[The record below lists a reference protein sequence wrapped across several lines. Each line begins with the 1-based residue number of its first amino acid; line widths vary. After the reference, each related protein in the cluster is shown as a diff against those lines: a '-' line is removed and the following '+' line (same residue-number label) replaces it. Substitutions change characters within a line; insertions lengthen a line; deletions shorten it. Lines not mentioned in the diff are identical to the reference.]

1 VSHIANRPPV
11 VPVVESAPSVDRLSY
26 GLNLSGDVVVALCF
40 FLFLIDA
47 RRVAMLPLDIAA
59 WVILLG
65 VVTVTQLGSGRR
77 LRLPENWF
85 TYARIALAVVLV
97 LDVFGVLGRVGNG
110 VTGPFPAAAIAIGA
124 ALGMFATTQ
133 RARAILMAAG
143 ALGIL
148 LIVDI
153 VLTNRA
159 DYAFD
164 LAPCVLMIALAV
176 TPPALN
182 VAIVQAFRN
191 MVEFQSDLSQAKG
204 TTSGAGA
211 SLGLSASE
219 QLVRLD
225 AQAEKLLEDV
235 ASGRTPLPLPPDIAE
250 EASTIA
256 TQLRMNL
263 VAGKSET
270 WLYHALT
277 ESIVLGSVSTI
288 DDPEGLAASLAPDQ
302 RDGLLTAIWML
313 AGDGER
319 VAQAV
324 TVTVRRA
331 SGALVQYQRL
341 AITIELIG
349 VPKRRI
355 DPAAWQA
362 ISRVGRYSDSFQSP
376 TLRIDVDCALDV
388 VADR

>member
-1 VSHIANRPPV
+1 VSHVAAPA
-11 VPVVESAPSVDRLSY
+11 PVVESAPSVDRLSY
-26 GLNLSGDVVVALCF
+26 GLNVAANVVLALCF
-40 FLFLIDA
+40 LFFIADISF
-47 RRVAMLPLDIAA
+47 VAVLPLDIAA
-59 WVILLG
+59 WVILIG
-65 VVTVTQLGSGRR
+65 IVTLTQLGAERR
-77 LRLPENWF
+77 VRLPASWF
-85 TYARIALAVVLV
+85 IYARIAFAVVLV
-97 LDVFGVLGRVGNG
+97 LDVFGVLDQVATT
-110 VTGPFPAAAIAIGA
+110 VWGPFPTAAMATGA
-124 ALGMFATTQ
+124 GLAMFATTQ
-133 RARAILMAAG
+133 TGRSILMATG

-148 LIVDI
+148 LAADI
-153 VLTNRA
+153 VLTA
-159 DYAFD
+159 KTAYAFD
-164 LAPCVLMIALAV
+164 AAPGIVSIAIAVIPPVLA
-176 TPPALN
+176 
-182 VAIVQAFRN
+182 VAIVQSFRN

-211 SLGLSASE
+211 SLGLTASE

-225 AQAEKLLEDV
+225 AQAEKLLDDV
-235 ASGRTPLPLPPDIAE
+235 ASGRTPLPLPESTAE

-277 ESIVLGSVSTI
+277 ESSVLGSITTI
-288 DDPEGLAASLAPDQ
+288 DDPEGLAAGLAPDQ
-302 RDGLLTAIWML
+302 RDGLLTAIWMF

-319 VAQAV
+319 VAQGL
-324 TVTVRRA
+324 TVAVRRA
-331 SGALVQYQRL
+331 SGAIAQNQRL
-341 AITIELIG
+341 AITLELIG

-362 ISRVGRYSDSFQSP
+362 ISRVGRYSDSFQAP

>member
-1 VSHIANRPPV
+1 VSHVAAPAPIA
-11 VPVVESAPSVDRLSY
+11 ESAPSVDRLAS
-26 GLNLSGDVVVALCF
+26 GINLAANVILALCF
-40 FLFLIDA
+40 LFF
-47 RRVAMLPLDIAA
+47 VADITYVAVLPLDLAA
-59 WVILLG
+59 WAILIAVATL
-65 VVTVTQLGSGRR
+65 TQLRTSRR
-77 LRLPENWF
+77 VRLPSSWF
-85 TYARIALAVVLV
+85 TWARIAFGVVLV
-97 LDVFGVLGRVGNG
+97 LDVFGVLDQVGSI
-110 VTGPFPAAAIAIGA
+110 VWGPFPTAAMATGA
-124 ALGMFATTQ
+124 GLAMFATTQ
-133 RARAILMAAG
+133 RARSILMATG

-148 LIVDI
+148 LIADI
-153 VLTNRA
+153 VLAAKTAN
-159 DYAFD
+159 AFD
-164 LAPCVLMIALAV
+164 AAPGIVTIAIAV
-176 TPPALN
+176 TPPTLA
-182 VAIVQAFRN
+182 VAIVQSFRN

-204 TTSGAGA
+204 TTTGAGA

-225 AQAEKLLEDV
+225 AQAEKLLDDV
-235 ASGRTPLPLPPDIAE
+235 ASGRTPLPLPEEIAE

-277 ESIVLGSVSTI
+277 ESSVLGSIATI
-288 DDPEGLAASLAPDQ
+288 DDPEGLAAGLAPDQ
-302 RDGLLTAIWML
+302 RDGLLTAIWMF

-319 VAQAV
+319 VAQSL
-324 TVTVRRA
+324 TVTVRRS
-331 SGALVQYQRL
+331 SGAAGQNQRL
-341 AITIELIG
+341 AITLELIG

-362 ISRVGRYSDSFQSP
+362 ISRVGRYSDSFQTP

>member
-1 VSHIANRPPV
+1 MSHVAAPPPV
-11 VPVVESAPSVDRLSY
+11 AESAPSVDRLSS
-26 GLNLSGDVVVALCF
+26 GLNLAANVVLALCF
-40 FLFLIDA
+40 LFF
-47 RRVAMLPLDIAA
+47 VADLSSVAVLPLDIAA
-59 WVILLG
+59 WVILIV
-65 VVTVTQLGSGRR
+65 VVTLTQLRTARR
-77 LRLPENWF
+77 VRLPPSWF
-85 TYARIALAVVLV
+85 TYARILFALVLV
-97 LDVFGVLGRVGNG
+97 LDVFGVLDEVGKS
-110 VTGPFPAAAIAIGA
+110 VWGPFPTAAMATGA
-124 ALGMFATTQ
+124 GLAMFATTQ
-133 RARAILMAAG
+133 KARSILMATG

-148 LIVDI
+148 LVADI
-153 VLTNRA
+153 VLTA
-159 DYAFD
+159 KTAYAFD
-164 LAPCVLMIALAV
+164 LAPGIVSIAIAVIPPILA
-176 TPPALN
+176 
-182 VAIVQAFRN
+182 VAIVQSFRN

-211 SLGLSASE
+211 SLGLTASE

-225 AQAEKLLEDV
+225 AQAEKLLDDV
-235 ASGRTPLPLPPDIAE
+235 ASGRTPLPLPEEIAE

-277 ESIVLGSVSTI
+277 ESNVLGSITSI
-288 DDPEGLAASLAPDQ
+288 DDPEGLAAGLAPDQ
-302 RDGLLTAIWML
+302 RDGLLTSIWMF

-319 VAQAV
+319 VAHSL
-324 TVTVRRA
+324 TVTVRRS
-331 SGALVQYQRL
+331 SGAAGQNQRL
-341 AITIELIG
+341 AITLELIG

>member
-1 VSHIANRPPV
+1 VTHIANRPPV
-11 VPVVESAPSVDRLSY
+11 APVVESAPSVDRLSS
-26 GLNLSGDVVVALCF
+26 GLNVASDVVVALCL
-40 FLFLIDA
+40 FLFLVDV
-47 RRVAMLPLDIAA
+47 RRVAMLPLDLAA
-59 WVILLG
+59 WVILLLI
-65 VVTVTQLGSGRR
+65 VVVTQLGAARR

-85 TYARIALAVVLV
+85 GYVRIVLAMVLV

-110 VTGPFPAAAIAIGA
+110 VTGPFPVAAVATGA
-124 ALGMFATTQ
+124 VLGMFATTE
-133 RARAILMAAG
+133 RPRAILMAAG
-143 ALGIL
+143 ALGVL

-153 VLTNRA
+153 VLANRV

-164 LAPCVLMIALAV
+164 LAPCVFMVALAV
-176 TPPALN
+176 TPPVLN
-182 VAIVQAFRN
+182 VSIVQAFRN

-225 AQAEKLLEDV
+225 AQAEKLLDDV
-235 ASGRTPLPLPPDIAE
+235 ASGRTPLPLPPEIAE

-277 ESIVLGSVSTI
+277 ESVVLGSISTI
-288 DDPEGLAASLAPDQ
+288 DDPDGLAAGLAPDQ
-302 RDGLLTAIWML
+302 RDGLLTAIWMF

-319 VAQAV
+319 VAQAI

-331 SGALVQYQRL
+331 SGALAQYQRL
-341 AITIELIG
+341 AITLELIG

-376 TLRIDVDCALDV
+376 TLRIDVDCVLDV